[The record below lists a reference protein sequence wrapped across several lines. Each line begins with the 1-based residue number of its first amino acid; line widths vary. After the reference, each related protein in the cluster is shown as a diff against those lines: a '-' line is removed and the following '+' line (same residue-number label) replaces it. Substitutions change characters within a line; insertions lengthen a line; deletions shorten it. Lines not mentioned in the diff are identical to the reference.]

1 MFSIKKVETTIQN
14 FEITQ
19 PIDLVYYDAF
29 GPNSQAE
36 MWDISI
42 FEKIYKAMRPQG
54 VFVTYCAKGQVRRDL
69 KSVGF
74 VMERLEGPPG
84 KREMLRGRK
93 L

>member
-1 MFSIKKVETTIQN
+1 MKFKNLKIP
-14 FEITQ
+14 Q

-42 FEKIYKAMRPQG
+42 FEKLYKAMSSSG

-69 KSVGF
+69 KSIGF
-74 VMERLEGPPG
+74 VDGTL
-84 KREMLRGRK
+84 
-93 L
+93 